1 MTQET
6 DRSTIVQRIL
16 SRQCVRCG
24 TDLLSDNSC
33 ELCSRIMLT
42 SAVDSLQETL
52 NGKISQV
59 KDLLTANSDKLDEIS
74 VLVEQIKRLNHR
86 TNKP

>member
-24 TDLLSDNSC
+24 TGLLPDNSC

-59 KDLLTANSDKLDEIS
+59 KDLLTANSDKLDEINL
-74 VLVEQIKRLNHR
+74 LVEQIKRLNHR
-86 TNKP
+86 TNKH